1 MLYPSHVDA
10 FSFAVLE
17 SLLLGTPVVGYNIP
31 ALQMYYGG
39 LSGVALEEEGDIEA
53 MTTATLDMLEN
64 KCDIEAPRMRDWKDI
79 VKEEM
84 DIIEELF

>member
-1 MLYPSHVDA
+1 
-10 FSFAVLE
+10 
-17 SLLLGTPVVGYNIP
+17 
-31 ALQMYYGG
+31 
-39 LSGVALEEEGDIEA
+39 
-53 MTTATLDMLEN
+53 MLEN